1 MPRYL
6 WFFAILGVSVCCLCA
21 FQGYARAAQSKPAAK
36 SSFLEKVAELRGAHV
51 NSPKSVIFSPD
62 GSVFYVNSLE
72 GGETLVYDTDSRQ
85 LQHVIRHRFG
95 REDAGLFLNGED
107 SVFGYTYMRQA
118 DSRCRNCFMGKPV
131 ESVLTHNGRYLWVSF
146 YRRDYDQWAQ
156 SPSAMAVIDTATNQI
171 VRVMPT
177 GPLPKVLAASA
188 DGKKLA
194 VIHWGDNTVGL
205 VDIAS
210 DSPADF
216 TYTEHLI
223 AGTKLDTSRLAGK
236 RRDAACGLCLRGAAF
251 SPDGKSLFVAR
262 MSGGGLEVF
271 DLEGK
276 ESPRVVCR
284 DISVPRHLVL
294 SRDGETLFVSAR
306 GTIHALPVKDL
317 QKPGATVHG
326 RSLRA
331 GSGLRTIA
339 LNREGDRLYAV
350 DNHAST
356 LSCIDLKQWKILKT
370 VPVPRYAVGLAVSPD
385 GKTVVTTSQGKNGEG
400 GHVVTVYAVHDETP
414 RGDDSQ
420 QKKDAPPQ
428 ER

>member
-1 MPRYL
+1 MPRR
-6 WFFAILGVSVCCLCA
+6 FMPFAILVVSVFCFFA
-21 FQGYARAAQSKPAAK
+21 FQECAPAAQSQPA
-36 SSFLEKVAELRGAHV
+36 SNSFHLEKVRELRGVHV

-72 GGETLVYDTDSRQ
+72 GGETLVYGADT
-85 LQHVIRHRFG
+85 LELKHVIRHRFG
-95 REDAGLFLNGED
+95 RDDAGLFLNGED
-107 SVFGYTYMRQA
+107 SVFGYAYMPRA

-156 SPSAMAVIDTATNQI
+156 SPSAMAVIDTATSQI

-177 GPLPKVLAASA
+177 GPLPKVLAVSA
-188 DGKKLA
+188 DGRKLA

-210 DSPADF
+210 DDPAAF
-216 TYTEHLI
+216 SYTEHLI
-223 AGTKLDTSRLAGK
+223 AGKQLDTSRLAGK

-251 SPDGKSLFVAR
+251 SPDGKHLFVAR
-262 MSGGGLEVF
+262 MSGGGIEVF

-276 ESPRVVCR
+276 EAPRVVCR
-284 DISVPRHLVL
+284 EISVPRHLVL

-306 GTIHALPVKDL
+306 GTIYALPVNELK
-317 QKPGATVHG
+317 KAGGTVHG
-326 RSLRA
+326 RSLHA

-356 LSCIDLKQWKILKT
+356 LSCIDLKRWKILQT

-400 GHVVTVYAVHDETP
+400 GHVVTVYAVH
-414 RGDDSQ
+414 GDPQ
-420 QKKDAPPQ
+420 QAKDGAPQ